1 MATGPLGTDPAAD
14 PAADLVALA
23 AERDALA
30 RRCADAEA
38 RVEGLTAELAAARD
52 RIATYENADDGD
64 HLSLFDGT
72 TDDRLTGDGSDPR
85 VLSLV
90 LGATA
95 VVSGMVALLALVNG
109 KLGTPFGFI
118 MVALTLG
125 LAWGAART
133 KVVPVEVSVVRGM
146 VYVQQGESSHRFD
159 LRKPETAVDMVGRP
173 GDSGWAVHF
182 GRRGM
187 DPFVVDASMVDPDHF
202 AHQLREYRPEL

>member
-1 MATGPLGTDPAAD
+1 MATGPLGIDPAAD
-14 PAADLVALA
+14 PAADLVALT

-38 RVEGLTAELAAARD
+38 RVEDLAAELADARA
-52 RIATYENADDGD
+52 RIASYESDD

-109 KLGTPFGFI
+109 KLGTPFGFV
-118 MVALTLG
+118 MVALTIG

-159 LRKPETAVDMVGRP
+159 LRKPETSVDMVGRP
-173 GDSGWAVHF
+173 GDAGWAVHF
-182 GRRGM
+182 GRRGL
-187 DPFVVDASMVDPDHF
+187 DPFVVDASMVDADHF

>member
-1 MATGPLGTDPAAD
+1 MATGPLGTDPAAEQ
-14 PAADLVALA
+14 AADLVALA
-23 AERDALA
+23 AERDVLA

-38 RVEGLTAELAAARD
+38 RVADLTAELARAHD
-52 RIATYENADDGD
+52 RLASYESADAG

-109 KLGTPFGFI
+109 KLGTPVGFI
-118 MVALTLG
+118 MIALTLG
-125 LAWGAART
+125 LAWAAART

-146 VYVQQGESSHRFD
+146 VYIQQGESSHRFD

-173 GDSGWAVHF
+173 GDPGWAVHF

-187 DPFVVDASMVDPDHF
+187 DPFVIDASMVDPDHF
-202 AHQLREYRPEL
+202 ARQLREYRPEL

>member
-1 MATGPLGTDPAAD
+1 MATGPLGTD

-23 AERDALA
+23 AERDDLA

-38 RVEGLTAELAAARD
+38 RVGDLTAALADAQA
-52 RIATYENADDGD
+52 RIASYERAE
-64 HLSLFDGT
+64 HLSLFDGPA
-72 TDDRLTGDGSDPR
+72 DDGITGDGSDPR

-95 VVSGMVALLALVNG
+95 VVSGMVALLALLNG

-125 LAWGAART
+125 LAWAAART

-146 VYVQQGESSHRFD
+146 VYIQQGESSHRFD

-173 GDSGWAVHF
+173 GDAGWSVHF

-187 DPFVVDASMVDPDHF
+187 DPFVIDASMVDPDHF
-202 AHQLREYRPEL
+202 ARQLREYRPEL

>member
-1 MATGPLGTDPAAD
+1 MATGPLGTDPAAA
-14 PAADLVALA
+14 PAADLAALA

-38 RVEGLTAELAAARD
+38 QVARLSGELADAHARL
-52 RIATYENADDGD
+52 ASYEDAD

-72 TDDRLTGDGSDPR
+72 TDERITGDGSDPR

-118 MVALTLG
+118 MIVLTLG

-159 LRKPETAVDMVGRP
+159 LRKPETPVEMIGRP
-173 GDSGWAVHF
+173 GDAGWAVHF

-187 DPFVVDASMVDPDHF
+187 DPFVIDASMVDPDHF
-202 AHQLREYRPEL
+202 ARQLREYRPEI